1 MKLMRS
7 KNISNICIQGKSN
20 MELIA
25 KNYLQ
30 FISCSFLMLIVIAFW
45 KFPLSAPVLAIAFL
59 LVSLM
64 TAVWLIIKKYRKSYL
79 EGKLTRGIFVRN
91 VVIEIFGILLAM
103 TLAGLLGRT
112 IAQIAT
118 AQIVNELTKLIAG
131 ILIGLLAGV
140 GIGILMTRTLGRIL
154 KT

>member
-91 VVIEIFGILLAM
+91 VVSAAVWCFFIFFIFFIRAALLWDKSCCKCEDHV
-103 TLAGLLGRT
+103 LWP
-112 IAQIAT
+112 
-118 AQIVNELTKLIAG
+118 ES
-131 ILIGLLAGV
+131 
-140 GIGILMTRTLGRIL
+140 
-154 KT
+154 